1 MEIFKSLARSFIER
15 MSKINIGAYA
25 SSTAFFFL
33 LSLVPILIIFS
44 ALLSATGLTK
54 SLIMDILSVI
64 PVLQSNSLVERIIDE
79 AFNMSGSLLPI
90 TIVVLV
96 WSCSKGMLAL
106 MYGFNEIYEVKKRKN
121 YFYLRFWATLYTLL
135 LIILIIVML
144 VFMVFGNTILEF
156 LESTINSN
164 WHLAFLFIFQFRYL
178 ITIGSGV
185 LLLSF
190 LYKMIPQEKNDFLQQ
205 IPGAVFTVVA
215 WTIFSFFFS
224 LFAKVTV
231 YSMYYGSLAAVI
243 IGMIWLYWCIY
254 LLMIGGFIN
263 HFFEDAIY
271 YYIDKLK
278 NKISEKRVSK

>member
-1 MEIFKSLARSFIER
+1 MEVFKRLAQSFIEK

-44 ALLSATGLTK
+44 ALLSTTGLTK
-54 SLIMDILSVI
+54 SLIMEILSVI
-64 PVLQSNSLVERIIDE
+64 PFLQSNSWVGRIIDE
-79 AFNMSGSLLPI
+79 AFKMSGSLLPI
-90 TIVVLV
+90 TIIVLI
-96 WSCSKGMLAL
+96 WSCSKAMLAL
-106 MYGFNEIYEVKKRKN
+106 MYGFNEIYEVKERKN

-144 VFMVFGNTILEF
+144 VFMVFGNTILNF
-156 LESTINSN
+156 LESNLNSN

-178 ITIGSGV
+178 ITIVSGV

-190 LYKMIPQEKNDFLQQ
+190 LYKMVPQEKNVFLQQ
-205 IPGAVFTVVA
+205 IPGAAFTVVA

-224 LFAKVTV
+224 LFAKVTT

-271 YYIDKLK
+271 FYIDKLK
-278 NKISEKRVSK
+278 TKISEKRVSK